1 MCWKLTAAGDD
12 RRGGERM
19 QKHKPT
25 AQVANALTDFQG
37 VPYILATPGDI
48 SVFKSCIKIKICRV
62 LKQMTWRQACI
73 GSVLQ
78 ASLALGKTLPFLRS
92 KVSQAIV
99 SSFHLCLSAPE
110 KPLVLNVPGW
120 IYLPL
125 IVYPENHRWYVKLH
139 LASFT

>member
-1 MCWKLTAAGDD
+1 MQSLKANDLAAGMHWQ
-12 RRGGERM
+12 R
-19 QKHKPT
+19 
-25 AQVANALTDFQG
+25 
-37 VPYILATPGDI
+37 
-48 SVFKSCIKIKICRV
+48 S
-62 LKQMTWRQACI
+62 
-73 GSVLQ
+73 
-78 ASLALGKTLPFLRS
+78 ASMPLALSKTLQFIRS

-99 SSFHLCLSAPE
+99 SSFHLCLSASE